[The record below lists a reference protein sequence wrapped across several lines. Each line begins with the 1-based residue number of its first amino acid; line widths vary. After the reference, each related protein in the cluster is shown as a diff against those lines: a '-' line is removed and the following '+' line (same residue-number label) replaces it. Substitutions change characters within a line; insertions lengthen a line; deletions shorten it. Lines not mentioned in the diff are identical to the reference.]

1 MALGFPALRARVTTR
16 RPRAALLLLC
26 ATGGGVRAMASA
38 AAVPPPVVTHV
49 EKLAFPFPTPDPFLF
64 CVYHK
69 ARR

>member
-1 MALGFPALRARVTTR
+1 
-16 RPRAALLLLC
+16 
-26 ATGGGVRAMASA
+26 MASA